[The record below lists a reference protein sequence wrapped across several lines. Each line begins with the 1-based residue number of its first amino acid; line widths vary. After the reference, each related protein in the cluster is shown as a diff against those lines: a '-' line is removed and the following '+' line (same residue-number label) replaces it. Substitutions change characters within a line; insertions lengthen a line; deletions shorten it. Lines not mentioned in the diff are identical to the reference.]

1 MAARLGA
8 VQADISVLAVQSIV
22 NAANEP
28 LIMGGGVDGAI
39 RRKAGPEME
48 VELRRIGHCPTGE
61 AVITRGYAVA
71 AKYVIHT
78 VAPIW
83 SGDDSRRQREVQ
95 LLANCYR
102 NALALALEH
111 EIAEIA
117 FPCLGTGVY
126 GWPADLAADTA
137 FSTVSQFLQEREEA
151 IHVIFCCFSSNDLD
165 RYNALLNGV
174 AAPVR

>member
-1 MAARLGA
+1 MAARLAA

-39 RRKAGPEME
+39 RRKAGPAME
-48 VELRRIGHCPTGE
+48 VELRRIGHCPTGK
-61 AVITRGYAVA
+61 AVITRGYDVA

-83 SGDDSRRQREVQ
+83 SSDKSRRHREVL
-95 LLANCYR
+95 LLASCYR
-102 NALALALEH
+102 SALALALEH
-111 EIAEIA
+111 EISEIA

-137 FSTVSQFLQEREEA
+137 FSTVSQFLREHEE
-151 IHVIFCCFSSNDLD
+151 IVRVIFCCFSRADLD
-165 RYNALLNGV
+165 RYNALLNGAV
-174 AAPVR
+174 APSR